1 MGSYF
6 LKITAETVK
15 FLSNLSVRSLKCGGR
30 LAMSSHFF
38 ILLKNSIKL
47 LLKIK
52 NAMFVINTKVKYT
65 NIDNKSKS
73 KLTH

>member
-15 FLSNLSVRSLKCGGR
+15 FLSNLSVRSMKCGGR

-47 LLKIK
+47 IVKIK
-52 NAMFVINTKVKYT
+52 SEIFIINT
-65 NIDNKSKS
+65 NIGK
-73 KLTH
+73 